1 MNLYKLLLLLLL
13 SMILA
18 GCSAPTV
25 IHLNKRYLSE
35 EKAQAVKKQLEN
47 EGFDVEVNELK
58 FPREI
63 TSTSII
69 HSPLLLEPDALTK
82 TENVIVN
89 MGYELDA
96 ITSLASNNH
105 WYTKNTVGL
114 YIVPDGVST
123 VNSVT
128 LSTLAGKYESRDC
141 DIASSINL
149 SSDGT
154 FSYQDSEQKSLTGRW
169 SISGYPYILLE
180 KPSIHLNYYFEI
192 EESEIIDKIGK
203 VLITTL
209 KPRSSAREINKCD
222 MKTGLRS

>member
-1 MNLYKLLLLLLL
+1 MKIINFLLLLLV
-13 SMILA
+13 STIIA
-18 GCSAPTV
+18 GCAAPTV
-25 IHLNKRYLSE
+25 IHLNKRYLSD
-35 EKAQAVKKQLEN
+35 EKAQAVKHELESA
-47 EGFDVEVNELK
+47 GFDVEVNELK

-63 TSTSII
+63 TSTSIV
-69 HSPLLLEPDALTK
+69 HSPLLLEPDALKK

-89 MGYELDA
+89 LGYELDA

-128 LSTLAGKYESRDC
+128 LSTLAGTYESRDC
-141 DIASSINL
+141 DITSSINL

-154 FSYQDSEQKSLTGRW
+154 FSYQDSENKSLTGRW

-192 EESEIIDKIGK
+192 EESEVIDKIGK
-203 VLITTL
+203 VSITTL
-209 KPRSSAREINKCD
+209 QPRSSAREINKCE
-222 MKTGLRS
+222 MQAGLRS